1 MIATNQA
8 TGETLRL
15 EGRFD
20 EAEAVFREMHEV
32 YESMGET
39 GFNSTICG
47 LIALTLCDVGRYD
60 EADSFAEKSRALAAE
75 DDFASQG
82 LWRMARAR
90 VLASSGAF
98 EEALRLADEAVEIM
112 EGTDYLV
119 YQGDGHE
126 VRGQV
131 LEAAGRG
138 DDARACVRGGAR
150 PLRAEGERRRRG
162 PDPCSARAHR
172 ERLNGLA
179 ARTDPHI
186 AYTDE
191 VTRRRELASTST
203 W

>member
-15 EGRFD
+15 EGRPE

-47 LIALTLCDVGRYD
+47 LIAQTLCDVGRYD

-90 VLASSGAF
+90 VLAASGAF
-98 EEALRLADEAVEIM
+98 EEALRLADETVEIM

-126 VRGQV
+126 IRGQV

-138 DDARACVRGGAR
+138 DDARAAFEEALSRYERKGNVVPAAR
-150 PLRAEGERRRRG
+150 VRAEL
-162 PDPCSARAHR
+162 D
-172 ERLNGLA
+172 RLGGNGA
-179 ARTDPHI
+179 
-186 AYTDE
+186 
-191 VTRRRELASTST
+191 V
-203 W
+203 